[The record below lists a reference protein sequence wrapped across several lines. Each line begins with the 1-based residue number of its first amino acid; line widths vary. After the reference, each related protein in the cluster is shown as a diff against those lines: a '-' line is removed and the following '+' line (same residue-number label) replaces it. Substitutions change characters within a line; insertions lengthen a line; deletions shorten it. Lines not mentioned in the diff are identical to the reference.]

1 MFFWHRRPKYKNEVG
16 ELLAGDFYMMVFPD
30 EDPFPTEEV
39 TVRSYDGDGYRCRRI
54 PYPVEGFDTRA
65 CLAALR
71 RRQCVALRLE
81 GVGHV
86 VLTNFRDFRLFL
98 MLQRAHR
105 CGVNYV
111 FCAGGGG
118 GYFKILAGGRIQRKI
133 ASFIQV
139 GNHGSYAETRGQP
152 CAYDTLYVKA
162 HTPDAAARDA
172 LASRL
177 LSSSNATGV
186 SFSDAVRESFSD
198 MLRSIDSIVMVL
210 IISAAALAF
219 VVLYNLTNINIC
231 ERQKELATIKV
242 LGFHP
247 KEVSAYVYR
256 ETVCLSLM
264 GTALGLFFGIF
275 LHRFVVQTAEVDA
288 VMFGREISPLSF
300 VFSAVMTL
308 LFTLLVNLAMARKLR
323 RIDMVESLKA
333 PE

>member
-1 MFFWHRRPKYKNEVG
+1 
-16 ELLAGDFYMMVFPD
+16 
-30 EDPFPTEEV
+30 
-39 TVRSYDGDGYRCRRI
+39 
-54 PYPVEGFDTRA
+54 
-65 CLAALR
+65 
-71 RRQCVALRLE
+71 
-81 GVGHV
+81 
-86 VLTNFRDFRLFL
+86 
-98 MLQRAHR
+98 
-105 CGVNYV
+105 
-111 FCAGGGG
+111 
-118 GYFKILAGGRIQRKI
+118 
-133 ASFIQV
+133 
-139 GNHGSYAETRGQP
+139 
-152 CAYDTLYVKA
+152 
-162 HTPDAAARDA
+162 
-172 LASRL
+172 
-177 LSSSNATGV
+177 
-186 SFSDAVRESFSD
+186 

-300 VFSAVMTL
+300 AFSAVMTL

>member
-16 ELLAGDFYMMVFPD
+16 ELLAGDFYMMVLPD

-54 PYPVEGFDTRA
+54 PYLVEGFDTRA

-152 CAYDTLYVKA
+152 CAYELETGHTYRVDPNAKTVWEMVPDFGHSEIVALLDYYV
-162 HTPDAAARDA
+162 
-172 LASRL
+172 
-177 LSSSNATGV
+177 G
-186 SFSDAVRESFSD
+186 
-198 MLRSIDSIVMVL
+198 LRH
-210 IISAAALAF
+210 F
-219 VVLYNLTNINIC
+219 QNENLTGI
-231 ERQKELATIKV
+231 
-242 LGFHP
+242 
-247 KEVSAYVYR
+247 
-256 ETVCLSLM
+256 
-264 GTALGLFFGIF
+264 ALYAL
-275 LHRFVVQTAEVDA
+275 E
-288 VMFGREISPLSF
+288 EC
-300 VFSAVMTL
+300 
-308 LFTLLVNLAMARKLR
+308 
-323 RIDMVESLKA
+323 
-333 PE
+333 